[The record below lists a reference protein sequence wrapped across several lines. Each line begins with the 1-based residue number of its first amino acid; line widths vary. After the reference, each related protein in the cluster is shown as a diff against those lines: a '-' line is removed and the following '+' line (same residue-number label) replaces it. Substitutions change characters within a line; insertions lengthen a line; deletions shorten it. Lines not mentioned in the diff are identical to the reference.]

1 MVNDKVLREQLE
13 LISSICSMLED
24 VKKNDRINNTLF
36 KLFNNLSLSLSLYQ
50 HMIINLNDEI
60 EQQNKR
66 DGIALRKNEIEK
78 DEIKKSIE
86 NIKNFLKDSHNSEA
100 NAVLESTLKLNI
112 YAQKQLQE
120 SSELIKF
127 NSEVIKNSLIEYQYF
142 IIEHFLKKIKSRK
155 SLFPFLSGIGF
166 DITFNLLGGVVAN
179 LKSIFDILIKVVDY
193 FRNSK
198 IEDLLKNS
206 DFMGVLEDL
215 ISSLVV
221 FSYGIITISSNS
233 GSTIRKAEWIQLK
246 REALPVVKMYI
257 ENYIPQEHNDDM
269 KKLIDEMKK
278 FIRES

>member
-1 MVNDKVLREQLE
+1 M
-13 LISSICSMLED
+13 
-24 VKKNDRINNTLF
+24 
-36 KLFNNLSLSLSLYQ
+36 
-50 HMIINLNDEI
+50 
-60 EQQNKR
+60 
-66 DGIALRKNEIEK
+66 
-78 DEIKKSIE
+78 
-86 NIKNFLKDSHNSEA
+86 
-100 NAVLESTLKLNI
+100 
-112 YAQKQLQE
+112 
-120 SSELIKF
+120 
-127 NSEVIKNSLIEYQYF
+127 
-142 IIEHFLKKIKSRK
+142 
-155 SLFPFLSGIGF
+155 
-166 DITFNLLGGVVAN
+166 AN

>member
-1 MVNDKVLREQLE
+1 
-13 LISSICSMLED
+13 MLED

-100 NAVLESTLKLNI
+100 NAVLASTLKLNI

-155 SLFPFLSGIGF
+155 SLFPFLSSIGF

-278 FIRES
+278 FIQES

>member
-100 NAVLESTLKLNI
+100 NTELKFNLKLQI
-112 YAQKQLQE
+112 DRQEQLQVG
-120 SSELIKF
+120 SELIKY
-127 NSEVIKNSLIEYQYF
+127 NAEVIKTSLSEYQSF
-142 IIEHFLKKIKSRK
+142 IMEHFLKKIKSRK

-221 FSYGIITISSNS
+221 FSYGIITIYSNS

>member
-112 YAQKQLQE
+112 YA
-120 SSELIKF
+120 
-127 NSEVIKNSLIEYQYF
+127 
-142 IIEHFLKKIKSRK
+142 
-155 SLFPFLSGIGF
+155 
-166 DITFNLLGGVVAN
+166 
-179 LKSIFDILIKVVDY
+179 
-193 FRNSK
+193 
-198 IEDLLKNS
+198 
-206 DFMGVLEDL
+206 
-215 ISSLVV
+215 
-221 FSYGIITISSNS
+221 
-233 GSTIRKAEWIQLK
+233 
-246 REALPVVKMYI
+246 
-257 ENYIPQEHNDDM
+257 
-269 KKLIDEMKK
+269 
-278 FIRES
+278 